1 MNSGGE
7 WTLPQQFD
15 EYRLVRV
22 LGRGSMGVVFLGHD
36 TVLDRPVA
44 IKFINAKDTS
54 PRTRERFV
62 TEARAAA
69 RIQHPNVMA
78 IHRIGELE
86 GRLYIIS
93 EYVRG
98 QPLSDLK
105 SQISWQE
112 ALTIGVGLARGLAAA
127 HRQGVLHRDIKL
139 ANVIRSETGEVKL
152 LDFGLAKLV
161 TDEGKAG
168 PRTPLP
174 VPIPPKTPEDGFD
187 DTEDGGLPKV
197 DVIAPLDSTLS
208 GAQPGAKGAQP
219 GAKIVNEGES
229 SEVIVGTPYYMAP
242 ELWRAEPASR
252 SSDIYALGALLY
264 ILCAGHPPLE
274 ATSTLELAR
283 LSQETSPRPLA
294 EIATGIDPRF
304 AAIVDRCLAR
314 AATARF
320 GSADELCTALEVL
333 LTSGPIA
340 EVVQGNPYRGLQA
353 FEARHRAVFF
363 GRVAEIRT
371 VVDRLRVQPF
381 VLVAGDSGVGKSS
394 LCRAGV
400 LPAISEPPGVGNR
413 IWSSVAMIPG
423 RRPLQTL
430 VSALASHLN
439 LKEEALRTLLL
450 GEPEGLVRLIA
461 RRQGKDRGF
470 VLFIDQLEEL
480 ATLAEAPQVEPFG
493 RFLASFADG
502 APSLRLLASVRGD
515 FLTRA
520 AALPQIGP
528 FINPAVY
535 LLTPLTREG
544 MREAITGPAALQ
556 GVHFETDGLVDELI
570 TAGAEGSLPL
580 LQFALAELWEA
591 RQPGS
596 KVISA
601 ADLER
606 IGRVTGALARHADNV
621 VGGLPP
627 SQRLAVRRLLMR
639 LVTIEDTRAS
649 LPLEE
654 LVSGD
659 PANEAALEALVR
671 GRLVVAREAQDG
683 TVHEI
688 AHEALIRNWG
698 TLQRWINEERDAR
711 EIRHRLE
718 QAALEWQ
725 RLGQGKIGLW
735 TREQLQDAEKLEDAS
750 LRAREREFIAAS
762 HAQIRRARNVRRLA
776 IAAVPVVAGL
786 IFAGVK
792 VQQARALAT
801 RVEEQLGRART
812 SLELAR
818 EHNQTASL
826 AYADAMRKFDTR
838 DLAGGE
844 TSWALT
850 LRKFDDADRTFKE
863 TIHFAEVALGFDPSN
878 ASAKSLIADALY
890 DRALLAERR
899 FKPELAEEMIERLKV
914 YDEGVQSGRW
924 NAPALLSVDT
934 EPAAT
939 RVKISRYVT
948 DENQR
953 HVLTDTR
960 DLGPAPIRD
969 LAVDRGSYLL
979 ELEFDGRD
987 PVPYPVQLGRGEQR
1001 TVSLKLPPRS
1011 AIPEGFV
1018 FIAAGTSLFG
1028 SDDEEMLRRK
1038 FFLTVP
1044 QHSIKTEDF
1053 LIARHET
1060 TYRDWIAFLEA
1071 SPPDL
1076 RAKHTPGLE
1085 ADKLH
1090 GVLRLEKVQ
1099 ERWRLSLSAGSATY
1113 VAFAGEP
1120 LRFPKER
1127 TPAEVDWLDT
1137 PVAGISWDDATA
1149 YMRWLDASGRV
1160 PGARFCTE
1168 WEWER
1173 AARGAD
1179 GRHFPHAETVAP
1191 DEASFDETYKK
1202 IPELMAPD
1210 VVGLRPASR
1219 SPFGVDDLVGN
1230 VWEWTRSSLV
1240 DGEAVIRGGA
1250 YYYDEISAQ
1259 ISNRHE
1265 FAPDTRDSTLGL
1277 RVCAPVLVSA
1287 KEPPVGP

>member
-44 IKFINAKDTS
+44 IKFINARDTN

-98 QPLSDLK
+98 QPLSELK
-105 SQISWQE
+105 GQIPWQE
-112 ALTIGVGLARGLAAA
+112 ALTIAVGLARGLAAA

-139 ANVIRSETGEVKL
+139 ANVIRSSETGDVKL
-152 LDFGLAKLV
+152 LDFGLAKLDADSKDRV
-161 TDEGKAG
+161 
-168 PRTPLP
+168 PRTP
-174 VPIPPKTPEDGFD
+174 PPMRPEGFD
-187 DTEDGGLPKV
+187 DTEDNGLPRV
-197 DVIAPLDSTLS
+197 DIVAPLDSTLGQTNRADS
-208 GAQPGAKGAQP
+208 AKA
-219 GAKIVNEGES
+219 AKIVNEGES

-274 ATSTLELAR
+274 AGSTLELAR
-283 LSQETSPRPLA
+283 LSQEATPRPLA
-294 EIATGIDPRF
+294 EISTGIDPRF
-304 AAIVDRCLAR
+304 AQIVDRCLAR
-314 AATARF
+314 STTARF

-340 EVVQGNPYRGLQA
+340 EVVHGNPYRGLQA

-394 LCRAGV
+394 LCRAGA

-413 IWSSVAMIPG
+413 VWSSVTMIPG

-439 LKEEALRTLLL
+439 LKEEALRTLLF

-480 ATLAEAPQVEPFG
+480 VTLAEGPQVEPFG

-556 GVHFETDGLVDELI
+556 GVHFESDGLVDELI

-591 RQPGS
+591 RQAGS
-596 KVISA
+596 KVITA

-654 LVSGD
+654 LTSGD

-671 GRLVVAREAQDG
+671 GRLIVAREAQDG

-698 TLQRWINEERDAR
+698 TLQRWINEEREAR

-718 QAALEWQ
+718 QAAVEWQ
-725 RLGQGKIGLW
+725 RLGQGRIGLW
-735 TREQLQDAEKLEDAS
+735 TREQLGDAEKLEDAS
-750 LRAREREFIAAS
+750 LRTREREFISAS
-762 HAQIRRARNVRRLA
+762 HAQLRRSRLIRNVA
-776 IAAVPVVAGL
+776 IAAVPLTLSL
-786 IFAGVK
+786 IYVGIR
-792 VQQARALAT
+792 VQDSIALAHRVDEKIAEGQQLFERAHERAGEAEGLRRTAMT
-801 RVEEQLGRART
+801 RF
-812 SLELAR
+812 
-818 EHNQTASL
+818 
-826 AYADAMRKFDTR
+826 DAMEQTE
-838 DLAGGE
+838 GE
-844 TSWALT
+844 TAWT
-850 LRKFDDADRTFKE
+850 QT
-863 TIHFAEVALGFDPSN
+863 TEV
-878 ASAKSLIADALY
+878 SAAADALFKQAALPLDAALGLDPSHPQARELMARLLFERATLLEQQYQGNLADELVARMRLY
-890 DRALLAERR
+890 DDGTYGGLWDAPGVVE
-899 FKPELAEEMIERLKV
+899 IE
-914 YDEGVQSGRW
+914 S
-924 NAPALLSVDT
+924 
-934 EPAAT
+934 EPPFAAVT
-939 RVKISRYVT
+939 IAQYVR
-948 DENQR
+948 DENMR
-953 HVLTDTR
+953 RVLVDEQA
-960 DLGPAPIRD
+960 LGETPIRD
-969 LAVDRGSYLL
+969 HTLSRGSYLL
-979 ELEFDGRD
+979 KLTAPGRAPVVYPFTVDRGERRKLSVALPSADELPAGYDYVPAGRFRFGSNHDEFMRHFLGTVPEHAVETDSYIMGHTEVTFGQWLEYLDALPSEERARISGAEAQASGIGSVGVSLRELGPRRWQLTLRINSDVKYVVPQGEKLVYLGRD
-987 PVPYPVQLGRGEQR
+987 
-1001 TVSLKLPPRS
+1001 
-1011 AIPEGFV
+1011 AN
-1018 FIAAGTSLFG
+1018 
-1028 SDDEEMLRRK
+1028 
-1038 FFLTVP
+1038 
-1044 QHSIKTEDF
+1044 
-1053 LIARHET
+1053 
-1060 TYRDWIAFLEA
+1060 A
-1071 SPPDL
+1071 S
-1076 RAKHTPGLE
+1076 
-1085 ADKLH
+1085 
-1090 GVLRLEKVQ
+1090 Q
-1099 ERWRLSLSAGSATY
+1099 
-1113 VAFAGEP
+1113 
-1120 LRFPKER
+1120 
-1127 TPAEVDWLDT
+1127 DWLQLPAT
-1137 PVAGISWDDATA
+1137 GISWTDGEK
-1149 YMRWLDASGRV
+1149 YLRWLDATGQV

-1173 AARGAD
+1173 AVRGAD
-1179 GRHFPHAETVAP
+1179 DRIYPHA
-1191 DEASFDETYKK
+1191 DR
-1202 IPELMAPD
+1202 
-1210 VVGLRPASR
+1210 LRPTEANIDMTYGRIATRWGPDAAGSYPASA
-1219 SPFGVDDLVGN
+1219 SVFGPVDLLGN
-1230 VWEWTRSSLV
+1230 IWEWTSSSIKP
-1240 DGEAVIRGGA
+1240 GERVTRGGSFSF
-1250 YYYDEISAQ
+1250 EVVVCSAV
-1259 ISNRHE
+1259 NR
-1265 FAPDTRDSTLGL
+1265 FVPDPEMRDGTIGL
-1277 RVCAPVLVSA
+1277 RVCASW
-1287 KEPPVGP
+1287 PPKRGSG

>member
-44 IKFINAKDTS
+44 IKFINARDTN

-98 QPLSDLK
+98 QPLSELK
-105 SQISWQE
+105 GQIPWQE
-112 ALTIGVGLARGLAAA
+112 ALTIAVGLARGLAAA

-139 ANVIRSETGEVKL
+139 ANVIRSSETGDVKL
-152 LDFGLAKLV
+152 LDFGLAKLDADSKDRV
-161 TDEGKAG
+161 
-168 PRTPLP
+168 PRTP
-174 VPIPPKTPEDGFD
+174 PPARPEGFD
-187 DTEDGGLPKV
+187 DTEDNGLPRV
-197 DVIAPLDSTLS
+197 DIVAPLDSTL
-208 GAQPGAKGAQP
+208 GQTNRADGAKA
-219 GAKIVNEGES
+219 AKIVNEGES

-274 ATSTLELAR
+274 AGSTLELAR
-283 LSQETSPRPLA
+283 LSQEATPRPLA
-294 EIATGIDPRF
+294 EISTGIDPRF
-304 AAIVDRCLAR
+304 AQIVDRCLAR
-314 AATARF
+314 SSTARF

-394 LCRAGV
+394 LCRAGA

-413 IWSSVAMIPG
+413 VWSSVAMIPG

-480 ATLAEAPQVEPFG
+480 VTLAEGPQVEPFG
-493 RFLASFADG
+493 RFLASFAEG

-556 GVHFETDGLVDELI
+556 GVHFESDGLVDELI

-591 RQPGS
+591 RQAGS
-596 KVISA
+596 KVITA

-654 LVSGD
+654 LTSGD

-671 GRLVVAREAQDG
+671 GRLIVAREAQDG

-698 TLQRWINEERDAR
+698 TLQRWINDEREAR

-718 QAALEWQ
+718 QAAVEWQ
-725 RLGQGKIGLW
+725 RLGRGRVGLW
-735 TREQLQDAEKLEDAS
+735 TREQLGDAEKLEDAS
-750 LRAREREFIAAS
+750 LRTREREFIAAS
-762 HAQIRRARNVRRLA
+762 QAQLRRTRFFRNLA
-776 IAAVPVVAGL
+776 IAAVPLTLGL
-786 IFAGVK
+786 IYAGIRVQDSVALARRVDEKIAEGVQILEQAQSK
-792 VQQARALAT
+792 VGEADLLRQRAMKHFDSMEQSKGEEVYAEEIVASAAADGLFKQAALPLDAALNLDSGRTQARHMMA
-801 RVEEQLGRART
+801 
-812 SLELAR
+812 EL
-818 EHNQTASL
+818 L
-826 AYADAMRKFDTR
+826 F
-838 DLAGGE
+838 
-844 TSWALT
+844 
-850 LRKFDDADRTFKE
+850 
-863 TIHFAEVALGFDPSN
+863 
-878 ASAKSLIADALY
+878 
-890 DRALLAERR
+890 DRALLLEQRYR
-899 FKPELAEEMIERLKV
+899 TELAEELVARMRLYDDGSFGARWDAPGVVDIKTSPPGASVKLSSVVLAADLRRVFADERELGETPIV
-914 YDEGVQSGRW
+914 GVTL
-924 NAPALLSVDT
+924 P
-934 EPAAT
+934 
-939 RVKISRYVT
+939 
-948 DENQR
+948 
-953 HVLTDTR
+953 
-960 DLGPAPIRD
+960 
-969 LAVDRGSYLL
+969 RGSYKI
-979 ELEFDGRD
+979 EVTAPGRA
-987 PVPYPVQLGRGEQR
+987 PVTYPFKVERGEAR
-1001 TVSLKLPPRS
+1001 TLAIELPVEGQV
-1011 AIPEGFV
+1011 PEGFIFV
-1018 FIAAGTSLFG
+1018 PGGRFLFGTSH
-1028 SDDEEMLRRK
+1028 DEFLRR
-1038 FFLTVP
+1038 FFSTVP
-1044 QHSIKTEDF
+1044 QHAVE
-1053 LIARHET
+1053 LGPYMIARTEVT
-1060 TYRDWIAFLEA
+1060 FAQYIEYLDT
-1071 SPPDL
+1071 
-1076 RAKHTPGLE
+1076 
-1085 ADKLH
+1085 
-1090 GVLRLEKVQ
+1090 
-1099 ERWRLSLSAGSATY
+1099 LSAEARSKRSAESKATGPLMAGVSLRELSPKRWELSFAINADVKY
-1113 VAFAGEP
+1113 VVAQGESIV
-1120 LRFPKER
+1120 FQGR
-1127 TPAEVDWLDT
+1127 TTNISQDWLQLPAT
-1137 PVAGISWDDATA
+1137 GLSWKDAED
-1149 YMRWLDASGRV
+1149 YIRWLDETGRV

-1179 GRHFPHAETVAP
+1179 ERIYPHA
-1191 DEASFDETYKK
+1191 DR
-1202 IPELMAPD
+1202 
-1210 VVGLRPASR
+1210 LRPTDANFDMTYGRDASR
-1219 SPFGVDDLVGN
+1219 WGPDQVGSHPGSASVFGAQDFVGN
-1230 VWEWTRSSLV
+1230 VWEWTRSSLNP
-1240 DGEAVIRGGA
+1240 DERILRGGSFSFEVVTCSSVNRAA
-1250 YYYDEISAQ
+1250 YDPEA
-1259 ISNRHE
+1259 
-1265 FAPDTRDSTLGL
+1265 RDGTIGL
-1277 RVCAPVLVSA
+1277 RVCASWPLKTGS
-1287 KEPPVGP
+1287 G

>member
-44 IKFINAKDTS
+44 IKFINARDTN

-98 QPLSDLK
+98 QPLSELK
-105 SQISWQE
+105 GQIPWQE
-112 ALTIGVGLARGLAAA
+112 ALTIAVGLARGLAAA

-139 ANVIRSETGEVKL
+139 ANVIRSSETGDVKL
-152 LDFGLAKLV
+152 LDFGLAKLDADSKDRV
-161 TDEGKAG
+161 
-168 PRTPLP
+168 PRTP
-174 VPIPPKTPEDGFD
+174 PPMRPEGFD
-187 DTEDGGLPKV
+187 DTEDNGLPRV
-197 DVIAPLDSTLS
+197 DIVAPLDSTL
-208 GAQPGAKGAQP
+208 GQTNRADGAKA
-219 GAKIVNEGES
+219 AKIVSEGES

-274 ATSTLELAR
+274 AGSTLELAR
-283 LSQETSPRPLA
+283 LSQEATPRPLA

-304 AAIVDRCLAR
+304 AQIVDRCLAR
-314 AATARF
+314 ATTARF

-340 EVVQGNPYRGLQA
+340 EVVHGNPYRGLQA

-394 LCRAGV
+394 LCRAGA

-413 IWSSVAMIPG
+413 VWSSVAMIPG

-480 ATLAEAPQVEPFG
+480 VTLAEGPQVEPFG
-493 RFLASFADG
+493 RFLASFAEG

-556 GVHFETDGLVDELI
+556 GVHFESDGLVDELI

-596 KVISA
+596 KVITA

-654 LVSGD
+654 LTSGD

-671 GRLVVAREAQDG
+671 GRLIVAREAQDG

-698 TLQRWINEERDAR
+698 TLQRWINDEREAR

-718 QAALEWQ
+718 QAAVEWQ
-725 RLGQGKIGLW
+725 RLGRGRVGLW
-735 TREQLQDAEKLEDAS
+735 TREQLADAEKLEDAS
-750 LRAREREFIAAS
+750 LRTREREFVAAS
-762 HAQIRRARNVRRLA
+762 HAQLRRARFVRNLA
-776 IAAVPVVAGL
+776 IAAVPLTLGL
-786 IFAGVK
+786 IYAGIR
-792 VQQARALAT
+792 VQDSVSLSRRIDEKIAEGKEIFERARAKADEVSALRRQAFAAYDGQEPDKGDEVWQQVTVAAT
-801 RVEEQLGRART
+801 
-812 SLELAR
+812 S
-818 EHNQTASL
+818 
-826 AYADAMRKFDTR
+826 ADMLYKQ
-838 DLAGGE
+838 AGQP
-844 TSWALT
+844 L
-850 LRKFDDADRTFKE
+850 
-863 TIHFAEVALGFDPSN
+863 EVALNLDVHSTQ
-878 ASAKSLIADALY
+878 ARDAMARLLFA
-890 DRALLAERR
+890 RAHLLEQQYR
-899 FKPELAEEMIERLKV
+899 PELADELIARMRL
-914 YDEGVQSGRW
+914 YDDGSNAARW
-924 NAPALLSVDT
+924 DAPGTITITT
-934 EPAAT
+934 EPPRAALKLST
-939 RVKISRYVT
+939 YRRTEDAHYVL
-948 DENQR
+948 DAA
-953 HVLTDTR
+953 R
-960 DLGPAPIRD
+960 DLGASP
-969 LAVDRGSYLL
+969 LNSQQLERGSYLL
-979 ELEFDGRD
+979 EVSAPGRTT
-987 PVPYPVQLGRGEQR
+987 VRYPLLVERGEAR
-1001 TVSLKLPPRS
+1001 ELKIYVP
-1011 AIPEGFV
+1011 AEGEIPEGFAFV
-1018 FIAAGTSLFG
+1018 PKGRFMFGSNHEEFMRRFFSTAPQHAVELESYIIGQTEVTFADWIDYLNQLSSEERERLAGESQAAGFMSAGVT
-1028 SDDEEMLRRK
+1028 LRE
-1038 FFLTVP
+1038 
-1044 QHSIKTEDF
+1044 S
-1053 LIARHET
+1053 
-1060 TYRDWIAFLEA
+1060 
-1071 SPPDL
+1071 SP
-1076 RAKHTPGLE
+1076 K
-1085 ADKLH
+1085 
-1090 GVLRLEKVQ
+1090 Q
-1099 ERWRLSLSAGSATY
+1099 WRLTLEINSDVKYTVEQGNQLVYAGRANN
-1113 VAFAGEP
+1113 AAQ
-1120 LRFPKER
+1120 
-1127 TPAEVDWLDT
+1127 DWLQFPAT
-1137 PVAGISWDDATA
+1137 GVSWKDAEK
-1149 YMRWLDASGRV
+1149 YLRWLDASGRV

-1179 GRHFPHAETVAP
+1179 ERIYPHA
-1191 DEASFDETYKK
+1191 DRLLGSEANIDSTYGKD
-1202 IPELMAPD
+1202 ATRWGPD
-1210 VVGLRPASR
+1210 VVGSHPQST
-1219 SPFGVDDLVGN
+1219 SVFGIKDLVGN
-1230 VWEWTRSSLV
+1230 VWEWTRSSFKRDERV
-1240 DGEAVIRGGA
+1240 VRGGSFTF
-1250 YYYDEISAQ
+1250 EVVTCSSI
-1259 ISNRHE
+1259 NR
-1265 FAPDTRDSTLGL
+1265 FAPDPETRDGSVGL
-1277 RVCAPVLVSA
+1277 RVCASW
-1287 KEPPVGP
+1287 PPRRDADH